1 MKIVVAEQHT
11 TSYLYLL
18 GASFDRELVL
28 NDYLTLLPA
37 KCSPLP
43 DDMIDSVMKYG
54 SQDETDLG
62 ILIATLRKTTAQLR
76 VVGSGSREL
85 ASRVWNAQTAVVLL
99 SSLLNTEMY
108 WHVQSSEPA
117 ESFSS
122 RAVTNVVVSSRMFL
136 PRDTVTIA
144 SSEQAWLRQ
153 YYQIAWELLDDER
166 FATAVNS
173 LWSYRQSPR
182 HSTQLAV
189 LWAGIESLFGVQ
201 SELVFRISTLS
212 ALFLKGGKQE
222 QSKIKKLYSARSKA
236 VHEGKQPFIADV
248 SASAELLHALIRK
261 CVERGQ
267 LPSED
272 NLLFE

>member
-1 MKIVVAEQHT
+1 MKIAIAEQQSA
-11 TSYLYLL
+11 SYLYVL
-18 GASFDRELVL
+18 GVSIEHELVL

-37 KCSPLP
+37 KCNPLP

-76 VVGSGSREL
+76 VVGSGSQEL
-85 ASRVWNAQTAVVLL
+85 ASRVWNAQTAIVLL

-108 WHVQSSEPA
+108 WHIQSSEPA

-122 RAVTNVVVSSRMFL
+122 RSVTNVVVSSRMFL
-136 PRDTVTIA
+136 PRDTVTIT
-144 SSEQAWLRQ
+144 SSEQAWLRR

-166 FATAVNS
+166 FVTAVNS
-173 LWSYRQSPR
+173 LWSYRQSLRP
-182 HSTQLAV
+182 STQLAV
-189 LWAGIESLFGVQ
+189 LWAGIESIFSVR
-201 SELVFRISTLS
+201 SELVFRVSTLS

-222 QSKIKKLYSARSKA
+222 KARVKKLYSARSKA
-236 VHEGKQPFIADV
+236 VHEGRQPSSTDV
-248 SASAELLHALIRK
+248 VASAELLHALIRE

-272 NLLFE
+272 DLLFE

>member
-1 MKIVVAEQHT
+1 MKIAIAEQQSA
-11 TSYLYLL
+11 SYLYVL
-18 GASFDRELVL
+18 GVSIEHELVL
-28 NDYLTLLPA
+28 NDYLALLPA
-37 KCSPLP
+37 KCNPLP

-76 VVGSGSREL
+76 VVGSGSQEL
-85 ASRVWNAQTAVVLL
+85 ASRVWNAQTAIVLL

-108 WHVQSSEPA
+108 WHIQSSEPA

-136 PRDTVTIA
+136 PRDTVTIT
-144 SSEQAWLRQ
+144 SSEQAWLRR

-173 LWSYRQSPR
+173 LWSYRQSLRP
-182 HSTQLAV
+182 STQLAV
-189 LWAGIESLFGVQ
+189 LWAGIESIFSVR
-201 SELVFRISTLS
+201 SELVFRVSTLS

-222 QSKIKKLYSARSKA
+222 KARVKKLYSARSKA
-236 VHEGKQPFIADV
+236 VHEGRQPSSTDV
-248 SASAELLHALIRK
+248 VASAELLHALIRE

-272 NLLFE
+272 DLLFE